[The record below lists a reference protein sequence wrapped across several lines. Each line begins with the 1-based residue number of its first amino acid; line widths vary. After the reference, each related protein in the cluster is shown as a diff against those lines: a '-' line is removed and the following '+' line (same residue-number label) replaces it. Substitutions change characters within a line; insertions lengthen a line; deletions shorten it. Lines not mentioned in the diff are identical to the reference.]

1 VFPAVTAALSTALT
15 YLRGLRTSAVKLRFP
30 RLTDLLERLGLVSLW
45 AKWHLPTEISTGLG
59 YMFDAFNAWRKTTDD
74 DLKVGLGS
82 DHTPAITPFMTDNS
96 LLHTSLPTPH
106 ARLLRG
112 QGIYEDLRNHME
124 DLAEREEA
132 ERLRKKA
139 AAQKRFDDLST
150 VGSDDASVDD
160 LKRGGGGDGSG
171 GSTPDGSHEEAS
183 RASNA
188 TKASLVEK
196 LKRLGIT
203 NDSLDM
209 LLDDDEPRD
218 PKEYASFVL
227 DNTKKSD
234 TQTYIVWEKLAKVK
248 EIVFCLPARG
258 SLVDS

>member
-1 VFPAVTAALSTALT
+1 M
-15 YLRGLRTSAVKLRFP
+15 R
-30 RLTDLLERLGLVSLW
+30 W
-45 AKWHLPTEISTGLG
+45 
-59 YMFDAFNAWRKTTDD
+59 
-74 DLKVGLGS
+74 
-82 DHTPAITPFMTDNS
+82 
-96 LLHTSLPTPH
+96 
-106 ARLLRG
+106 

-150 VGSDDASVDD
+150 VGSDDASVED
-160 LKRGGGGDGSG
+160 LKRGGDGSG

-234 TQTYIVWEKLAKVK
+234 TQTYIVWEKLAKVR
-248 EIVFCLPARG
+248 EFVFCLRVGLSLIRDLSPLPTTATARCATA
-258 SLVDS
+258 